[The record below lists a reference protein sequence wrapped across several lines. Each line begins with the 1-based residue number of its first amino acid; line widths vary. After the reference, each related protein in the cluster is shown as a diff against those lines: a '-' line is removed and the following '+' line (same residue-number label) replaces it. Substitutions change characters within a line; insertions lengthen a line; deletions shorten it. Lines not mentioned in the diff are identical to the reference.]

1 MTALSF
7 AVIGARAEAYAAV
20 PTLMLQLRITEAS
33 GHPVHAIALKC
44 QIRIEPQRRRYDPDE
59 ERRLYD
65 LFGEAPQW
73 GESLRPFLWTHVA
86 TTVTSFTGETVVDL
100 PVVCTYDFEIAGTKY
115 LHALDNGE
123 IPLVLLFSGTAF
135 TQGGAGLNVA
145 PVAWHEEANFMLPVQ
160 VWRDIMD
167 LYFPNGGWL
176 RVSRETL
183 DALNRFKSARALPT
197 WDLAFERLLKEAG
210 EE

>member
-1 MTALSF
+1 
-7 AVIGARAEAYAAV
+7 
-20 PTLMLQLRITEAS
+20 
-33 GHPVHAIALKC
+33 
-44 QIRIEPQRRRYDPDE
+44 
-59 ERRLYD
+59 
-65 LFGEAPQW
+65 
-73 GESLRPFLWTHVA
+73 
-86 TTVTSFTGETVVDL
+86 VDL

-123 IPLVLLFSGTAF
+123 IPLVLLFSGAAF
-135 TQGGAGLNVA
+135 TQGGAGLSVA
-145 PVAWHEEANFMLPVQ
+145 PVAWHEEATYRLPVQ

-167 LYFPNGGWL
+167 LYFPNAGWL